1 MKLHT
6 AFVATVIAVIAVVA
20 SAIPAVVHAQQVT
33 KKTVPGVTN
42 FATVET
48 TVACAGAVDA
58 SAIPDI
64 KKLGFKSIINLRQPS
79 EQGANIEGST
89 AAAKAAGITYLN
101 IPFNTQEPSQS
112 LVPDFLAAVTNPA
125 NQPAFIHCAAGGRAA
140 SMWLIKRL
148 QVDGWEQ
155 QKAIDEAVALGLTN
169 ERLKTFALDYVS
181 THKK

>member
-1 MKLHT
+1 MRVP
-6 AFVATVIAVIAVVA
+6 FVAVVLAVAVAGVA
-20 SAIPAVVHAQQVT
+20 HAQQVT

-64 KKLGFKSIINLRQPS
+64 KKLGFKSIINLRQAS

-101 IPFNTQEPSQS
+101 IPFNAQEPSPN

-140 SMWLIKRL
+140 SMWMIKRL
-148 QVDGWEQ
+148 KVDGWEQ
-155 QKAIDEAVALGLTN
+155 QKAIDEAVALGLAN
-169 ERLKTFALDYVS
+169 ERLKTFALDWVQA
-181 THKK
+181 HK

>member
-1 MKLHT
+1 MRVR
-6 AFVATVIAVIAVVA
+6 VAAVVFA
-20 SAIPAVVHAQQVT
+20 AALAGVVHAQQVT

-64 KKLGFKSIINLRQPS
+64 KKLGFKSIINLRQAS

-89 AAAKAAGITYLN
+89 ATAKAAGITYVHL
-101 IPFNTQEPSQS
+101 PFNTQDPSPN

-148 QVDGWEQ
+148 KVDGWEQ
-155 QKAIDEAVALGLTN
+155 QKAVDEATALGLTN
-169 ERLKTFALDYVS
+169 ERLKTFALDWVNA
-181 THKK
+181 HK

>member
-6 AFVATVIAVIAVVA
+6 ALVAVVVATALAA
-20 SAIPAVVHAQQVT
+20 AVHAQQVT

-64 KKLGFKSIINLRQPS
+64 KSLGFKSIINLRQAS

-89 AAAKAAGITYLN
+89 AAAKSAGITYVH
-101 IPFNTQEPSQS
+101 IPFNTAEPSPN

-148 QVDGWEQ
+148 KVDGWDQ
-155 QKAIDEAVALGLTN
+155 QKAVDEATALGLAN
-169 ERLKTFALDYVS
+169 ERLKTFAIDWVNA
-181 THKK
+181 HK